1 MSVRIPAL
9 FMTLALT
16 ASVVVGVPLHPSDR
30 GCTMPSVAMVDCGQM
45 AEGHSSLAITS
56 FGLCCLM
63 DCQEPGPT
71 STEVT
76 VRIPSSNGT
85 FLDRILLHLP
95 LPLPRTAPPP
105 KWVQTSSFTPP
116 ETYLKNLALL
126 I

>member
-9 FMTLALT
+9 LMTLALT
-16 ASVVVGVPLHPSDR
+16 ASVVVGVPLHPSET

-45 AEGHSSLAITS
+45 AEGHSSLEITS
-56 FGLCCLM
+56 FGLCCLI

-71 STEVT
+71 SAEVT
-76 VRIPSSNGT
+76 LRIPSSKGT
-85 FLDRILLHLP
+85 FLDRILLQLP
-95 LPLPRTAPPP
+95 LPLPTAPPP

-116 ETYLKNLALL
+116 ETYLRNLALL